1 MINLDEISGEWLNQ
15 VSKKH
20 RNADRILAEKVI
32 RALLLLE
39 GLAKQK
45 LPFVFKGGTALMLH
59 FNSTKRLSIDIDII
73 LSNDSESYRYKD
85 LESILNAIATEQG
98 FLRKELQHRST
109 TSHLPA
115 NSMQVGIKKE
125 HYKFFYTPLHK
136 TNKDEEYVL
145 LDILFEEVNYINL
158 ISLPIQSVF
167 VPIID
172 KPLNV
177 NVPGLEDILGD
188 KLTAFAPYTTGIP
201 YFKKDDSMSME
212 IIKQLYDIGNL
223 FDRVTDLDTIKTTF
237 YRFAKTEIAY
247 RHSEGLNEKDVLED
261 IYQTALCMV
270 SRGSDGKG
278 NFEELQ
284 KGIGRISRF
293 IFSESYHIE
302 KAIAHASKAAYL
314 STLILLKAKSIA
326 KFENPLQ
333 LKDWLIDEPLN
344 NKLNKLK
351 KSNPEAFF
359 YWYKIYELKK

>member
-45 LPFVFKGGTALMLH
+45 LPFVFKGGTASMLH

-109 TSHLPA
+109 TSK
-115 NSMQVGIKKE
+115 IKKE

-145 LDILFEEVNYINL
+145 LDILFEEVNYVKL
-158 ISLPIQSVF
+158 ISLPIESDF

-177 NVPGLEDILGD
+177 NVPSLEDILGD
-188 KLTAFAPYTTGIP
+188 KLTAFAPNTTGIP

-223 FDRVTDLDTIKTTF
+223 FDIATDLETIQTTF
-237 YRFAKTEIAY
+237 YCFAKTEIDY
-247 RHSEGLNEKDVLED
+247 RNSEKINENDVLKD
-261 IYQTALCMV
+261 IYQTALCIV

-278 NFEELQ
+278 NFGELQ

-302 KAIAHASKAAYL
+302 KAITHASKAAYL
-314 STLILLKAKSIA
+314 STLIHLNSKTIA

-333 LKDWLIDEPLN
+333 LQDWQIGEPLN